1 MKLMIYVM
9 NDTNQLDPFLHRL
22 KESGIRG
29 ATILNST
36 GMGRKLAENDDLG
49 FDLFGSLRAFLDN
62 PRAESRV
69 ILMALEDEQVA
80 VVAGI
85 IDKVAGDL
93 SKPNTGIYFVL
104 PIESVKGYK
113 K

>member
-9 NDTNQLDPFLHRL
+9 NNVNQLDPFLHQL
-22 KESGIRG
+22 KAAGIKG
-29 ATILNST
+29 ATILDST

-62 PRAESRV
+62 PRAASKL
-69 ILMALEDEQVA
+69 ILMALEDNQVDIVSA
-80 VVAGI
+80 I
-85 IDKVAGDL
+85 IDNVAGDL
-93 SKPNTGIYFVL
+93 TKPNTGIFFTV
-104 PIESVKGYK
+104 PIDFIKGYK